1 MLSTGTEHPLR
12 NTSDWMARPETEF
25 IGISAAI
32 RQVEVEM
39 DYSAR
44 SDAKVLI
51 TGESGVGKEIA
62 ARLIH
67 QRSRRAGL
75 PIVTINCAG
84 IPDSL
89 LESELFGHVR
99 GSFTH
104 AYRDRLGLFEMAD
117 GGTIFMD
124 EVGEMSLR
132 MQALLLRFLET
143 GEIQRVGAQGVHTRV
158 DVRVIAATNRD
169 LVERIGSRDFRE
181 DLYYRL
187 NVIHIT
193 IPPLRARREDIPMFL
208 RHFFAAYAER
218 HGVKAPELAPETLS
232 YLVTYNWPGNV
243 RELKNLAER
252 LIVRSRADV
261 IPPASLPPE
270 ILASA
275 RAAAVPPPNANSIA
289 DSLFQRMVDGHEA
302 FWSVVYPLFATR
314 DLTRADLRQIVTRG
328 LQRTRGN
335 YKLLAELF
343 NMPRPGD
350 YKRFLNFLRRHGCE
364 VPFQRFRTVKGQTA
378 DDDPIDRRDAP
389 E

>member
-1 MLSTGTEHPLR
+1 
-12 NTSDWMARPETEF
+12 MAQPETEF
-25 IGISAAI
+25 IGISTAI

-67 QRSRRAGL
+67 QRSRRARL

-99 GSFTH
+99 GSFTN

-117 GGTIFMD
+117 GGTVFMD

-143 GEIQRVGAQGVHTRV
+143 GEIQRVGAHSVQSRV

-218 HGVKAPELAPETLS
+218 HGVRAPELAPETLS
-232 YLVTYNWPGNV
+232 YLVAYDWPGNV

-252 LIVRSRADV
+252 LIVRSRAEV

-270 ILASA
+270 ILAAA
-275 RAAAVPPPNANSIA
+275 RAAVLPPPDATSLA
-289 DSLFQRMVDGHEA
+289 DSLFERMVGGHEA
-302 FWSVVYPLFATR
+302 FWSLVYPLFAAR

-328 LQRTRGN
+328 LAQTRGN
-335 YKLLAELF
+335 YTLLAELF
-343 NMPRPGD
+343 NMPKPGD

-364 VPFQRFRTVKGQTA
+364 VPFQRFRTVKGQPA

>member
-1 MLSTGTEHPLR
+1 
-12 NTSDWMARPETEF
+12 MAPPETEF

-32 RQVEVEM
+32 RHVEVEM

-67 QRSRRAGL
+67 QRSRRAHL
-75 PIVTINCAG
+75 PVVTINCAG

-99 GSFTH
+99 GSFTN
-104 AYRDRLGLFEMAD
+104 AYRDRLGLLEMAD

-143 GEIQRVGAQGVHTRV
+143 GEIQRVGAQGVQSRV

-193 IPPLRARREDIPMFL
+193 IPPLRDRREDIPMFL
-208 RHFFAAYAER
+208 RHFFAAYADR
-218 HGVKAPELAPETLS
+218 QRVTPPELAPETLS
-232 YLVTYNWPGNV
+232 YLVAYDWPGNV

-270 ILASA
+270 IFASA
-275 RAAAVPPPNANSIA
+275 RGTAVVPSPNATSLA
-289 DSLFQRMVDGHEA
+289 DSLFERMVNGHES
-302 FWSVVYPLFATR
+302 FWSLVYPLFTAR
-314 DLTRADLRQIVTRG
+314 DLTRGDLRHIVTKG
-328 LQRTRGN
+328 LELTRGN
-335 YKLLAELF
+335 YKGLAKLF
-343 NMPRPGD
+343 
-350 YKRFLNFLRRHGCE
+350 
-364 VPFQRFRTVKGQTA
+364 
-378 DDDPIDRRDAP
+378 
-389 E
+389 